1 MTVIDRPLRIGF
13 LGCGFIA
20 GFHLQALRAVR
31 DVEVRAVYAPNSGH
45 SGQLADQVN
54 ACGLGP
60 CRVALSVDSVISADD
75 VDAVWI
81 LGPNYTR
88 IEHMRAIHRL
98 VRAGGAHL
106 IGVAC
111 EKPLGRNLSEAR
123 EMLRLVSE
131 IGILHGYLENQVFSP
146 AVRRGHEVL
155 WRRAAPATGRPYL
168 ARATEE
174 HSGPH
179 RPWFWRGDEAGGGV
193 LLDMMCHSIEVGR
206 YLLTEPGRGRS
217 SLRPVSAT
225 GTTATLKWKQ
235 PEFARQLQAAMGEE
249 VDYAVAPAEDFAQGL
264 VRFLDESGLE
274 VIVQASN
281 SWAYVGPGMRV
292 HIEVLGPEYAFETN
306 TLAGGT
312 SIFLSSR
319 VGTARGGPLL
329 EKQNAE
335 QGLLPLI
342 EDEAATYGYVLENAH
357 ISSAFREGVQPEES
371 FSDGVEV
378 MTLLMALYRSAEEGR
393 TVNLPDATLE
403 EFTPQVAWGPRRK
416 A

>member
-1 MTVIDRPLRIGF
+1 
-13 LGCGFIA
+13 
-20 GFHLQALRAVR
+20 
-31 DVEVRAVYAPNSGH
+31 
-45 SGQLADQVN
+45 
-54 ACGLGP
+54 
-60 CRVALSVDSVISADD
+60 
-75 VDAVWI
+75 
-81 LGPNYTR
+81 
-88 IEHMRAIHRL
+88 
-98 VRAGGAHL
+98 
-106 IGVAC
+106 
-111 EKPLGRNLSEAR
+111 
-123 EMLRLVSE
+123 
-131 IGILHGYLENQVFSP
+131 
-146 AVRRGHEVL
+146 
-155 WRRAAPATGRPYL
+155 
-168 ARATEE
+168 
-174 HSGPH
+174 
-179 RPWFWRGDEAGGGV
+179 
-193 LLDMMCHSIEVGR
+193 
-206 YLLTEPGRGRS
+206 
-217 SLRPVSAT
+217 
-225 GTTATLKWKQ
+225 
-235 PEFARQLQAAMGEE
+235 MGEE

-335 QGLLPLI
+335 QGLLTLI

-403 EFTPQVAWGPRRK
+403 EFTPQVACGPRRK

>member
-1 MTVIDRPLRIGF
+1 MTSIERPLRIGF
-13 LGCGFIA
+13 LGSGFIA
-20 GFHLQALRAVR
+20 GFHVQALRGVR

-45 SGQLADQVN
+45 SQQLADQVN
-54 ACGLGP
+54 AYGLGP
-60 CRVALSVDSVISADD
+60 CRVAPSVDSVISADD
-75 VDAVWI
+75 VDAVWM

-88 IEHMRAIHRL
+88 LEHMRAIHRL
-98 VRAGGAHL
+98 VMAGEAHL

-111 EKPLGRNLSEAR
+111 EKPLGRNLREAR

-131 IGILHGYLENQVFSP
+131 TGILHGYLENQVFAP
-146 AVRRGHEVL
+146 AVRRGREVL
-155 WRRAAPATGRPYL
+155 WRGAAAATGRPYI

-179 RPWFWRGDEAGGGV
+179 RPWFWRGDKAGGGV

-206 YLLTEPGRGRS
+206 YLLTEPGRDRS
-217 SLRPVSAT
+217 SLRPVSAM
-225 GTTATLKWKQ
+225 GTTATLKWGQ
-235 PEFARQLQAAMGEE
+235 PEFARQLQSAMGEE
-249 VDYAVAPAEDFAQGL
+249 VNYTAAPAEDFAQGL
-264 VRFLDESGLE
+264 VRFLDEAGLE

-281 SWAYVGPGMRV
+281 SWGYVGPGMRV
-292 HIEVLGPEYAFETN
+292 HIQVLGPEYAFETN

-312 SIFLSSR
+312 SIFVSSR
-319 VGTARGGPLL
+319 VGTALGGPIL

-378 MTLLMALYRSAEEGR
+378 MALLMALYRSAEEGR
-393 TVNLPDATLE
+393 SVNLPDSKLE
-403 EFTPQVAWGPRRK
+403 EFTPQVAGGPRRK